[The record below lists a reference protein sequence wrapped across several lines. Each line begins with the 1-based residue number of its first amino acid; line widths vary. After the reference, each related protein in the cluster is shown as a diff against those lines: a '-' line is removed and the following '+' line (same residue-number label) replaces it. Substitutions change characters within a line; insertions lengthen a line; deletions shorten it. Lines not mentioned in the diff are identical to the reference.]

1 MSGLYD
7 VDTAAH
13 AASDVFRQPEPSR
26 GGALIDQWSV
36 HPPSETIKTVEFT
49 GDNGDFRRMVTK
61 GAALELITF
70 GFYRFWLATAMRR
83 HLWQSTK
90 FQGDALE
97 YTGNAKELLIGFLFA
112 LAILAPI
119 YLGYFLLGLEAERY
133 KAFASLPLALFF
145 FVFGQF
151 ALYRARRFRLTRTL
165 WRGVRF
171 WMSGSGWKYAVLAL
185 LWDALT
191 VVSLGLAL
199 PWRNAALERYKM
211 NHTRYGSLQG
221 SFVGQGSAF
230 FKSAWALWLFAV
242 ILASGFA
249 WPLGL
254 VIVQGQD
261 RAQIFMNIHGGG
273 LWAITGLF
281 ATLFVPFLYGAFK
294 AKEWKWW
301 LEGVRFGE
309 VSATS
314 SLGASAYYSNTW
326 KFIGLS
332 IPIFVIYASIVFAIM
347 NALVS
352 HPAWRDA
359 LLTQVS
365 SAGQTTFQAG
375 IVVNVVIYLL
385 FMLMFGIV
393 LRIYLQQRIWKMVIS
408 SLDLHNTQA
417 LNTVTAQGDSVN
429 ALGEGFA
436 DGLDIVGF

>member
-1 MSGLYD
+1 MSDLT
-7 VDTAAH
+7 VLAAQQD
-13 AASDVFRQPEPSR
+13 AKLEVSPWAPSDVSR
-26 GGALIDQWSV
+26 STGEIR
-36 HPPSETIKTVEFT
+36 FT
-49 GDNGDFRRMVTK
+49 GDNGDFRRLVTK
-61 GAALELITF
+61 GAGYELITF

-83 HLWQSTK
+83 HLWQNTK
-90 FQGDALE
+90 LEGDAFE
-97 YTGNAKELLIGFLFA
+97 YTGTAKELLIGFLFA

-133 KAFASLPLALFF
+133 QAFASLPLALFF

-171 WMSGSGWKYAVLAL
+171 WMTGSGWKYAALAL

-221 SFVGQGSAF
+221 SFAGQGRVF
-230 FKSAWALWLFAV
+230 FKSAWGLWLGAV
-242 ILASGFA
+242 VITGGFA

-254 VIVQGQD
+254 VIVQGQS
-261 RAQIFMNIHGGG
+261 RAQIFLNNHGGG
-273 LWAITGLF
+273 LWAITALVGAL
-281 ATLFVPFLYGAFK
+281 LVPFLYGAFK

-301 LEGVRFGE
+301 LDGVRFGE

-314 SLGASAYYSNTW
+314 SLQGGEYYGNIW

-332 IPIFVIYASIVFAIM
+332 LPIFVIYSSIVFGIM
-347 NALVS
+347 NALIS
-352 HPAWRDA
+352 NPAWRDA
-359 LLTQVS
+359 LFTQVGA
-365 SAGQTTFQAG
+365 AGQTRFQAG
-375 IVVNVVIYLL
+375 IVVNVFIYLL

-393 LRIYLQQRIWKMVIS
+393 LRIYMQQRIWKMVIK
-408 SLDLHNTQA
+408 SLILHNTVA
-417 LNTVTAQGDSVN
+417 LSDVAAQGDSVN